1 MIKLTFKHRG
11 YNRIVEFEEETYQS
25 IYYQLEEMFN
35 PGEPTF
41 LEDRLVEELIDYE
54 KYQELIDE
62 DLDDE
67 AMNYWEE
74 AKENIT
80 EENYKDF
87 IDEIMNGNRYLNYEI
102 INY

>member
-1 MIKLTFKHRG
+1 
-11 YNRIVEFEEETYQS
+11 
-25 IYYQLEEMFN
+25 MFN

-67 AMNYWEE
+67 AMDYWEE

-80 EENYKDF
+80 EEKYKDF

-102 INY
+102 INH